1 LPLRLDAQIIFPI
14 LSSCSIISAAIFIL
28 GKMTRPSPRFGCCCA
43 LLILAAV
50 LVPKG
55 LGATTAIPIG
65 PEKLLKVGQ
74 ELAEN
79 SHYLEAL
86 DLLEEARDILENN
99 GPPQSLIYADVL
111 FTIAQTK
118 IKGRLHQNFS
128 AYYVKTA
135 LHDIQAANKLRER
148 LPDIMPQRL
157 AEGYYLE
164 GYIQKRFF
172 KRNSQALACFTKAVN
187 VDPGLAAAKR
197 ELSDLITEESK

>member
-1 LPLRLDAQIIFPI
+1 V
-14 LSSCSIISAAIFIL
+14 
-28 GKMTRPSPRFGCCCA
+28 
-43 LLILAAV
+43 LLVTV
-50 LVPKG
+50 LVAEG
-55 LGATTAIPIG
+55 LYASDALPVG
-65 PEKLLKVGQ
+65 PEKLLKAGQ

-99 GPPQSLIYADVL
+99 GPPQSSIYGDVL

-128 AYYVKTA
+128 AYYVKSA
-135 LHDIQAANKLRER
+135 LHEIQAANKLRER
-148 LPDIMPQRL
+148 LPDTMPQRL

-172 KRNSQALACFTKAVN
+172 MRNNQALACFTKAVN
-187 VDPGLAAAKR
+187 IDPGLAAAKR

>member
-1 LPLRLDAQIIFPI
+1 MR
-14 LSSCSIISAAIFIL
+14 S
-28 GKMTRPSPRFGCCCA
+28 SPRFSCCCA
-43 LLILAAV
+43 LLILVTA
-50 LVPKG
+50 LVPG
-55 LGATTAIPIG
+55 ELCASDAIPIG

-86 DLLEEARDILENN
+86 DLLEEARDTLESD
-99 GPPQSLIYADVL
+99 GTPRSPVYADVL

-128 AYYVKTA
+128 AHYVKTA
-135 LHDIQAANKLRER
+135 LHEIQAANKLRER
-148 LPDIMPQRL
+148 LPDTVPQRL

-172 KRNSQALACFTKAVN
+172 MRNNQALACFRKAVN

-197 ELSDLITEESK
+197 ELSDLIAGESK

>member
-1 LPLRLDAQIIFPI
+1 MR
-14 LSSCSIISAAIFIL
+14 S
-28 GKMTRPSPRFGCCCA
+28 SPRLSCCCT
-43 LLILAAV
+43 LLILWVV
-50 LVPKG
+50 LVPKE
-55 LGATTAIPIG
+55 LCATDAFPIG
-65 PEKLLKVGQ
+65 PEKLLKAGQ

-86 DLLEEARDILENN
+86 DLLEEARDILESN
-99 GPPQSLIYADVL
+99 GAPQSSIYADVL

-135 LHDIQAANKLRER
+135 LHEIQTANKLRER
-148 LPDIMPQRL
+148 LPDTVPQRL

-172 KRNSQALACFTKAVN
+172 MRNNQALACFTKAVN

-197 ELSDLITEESK
+197 ELSDLITE

>member
-1 LPLRLDAQIIFPI
+1 V
-14 LSSCSIISAAIFIL
+14 
-28 GKMTRPSPRFGCCCA
+28 
-43 LLILAAV
+43 ILATV
-50 LVPKG
+50 LVHKG
-55 LGATTAIPIG
+55 LYATDAPLVG
-65 PEKLLKVGQ
+65 PEKLLKAGQ

-79 SHYLEAL
+79 SHYLEAV

-99 GPPQSLIYADVL
+99 GRPQSSIYGDVL

-135 LHDIQAANKLRER
+135 LHEIQAANKLRER

-172 KRNSQALACFTKAVN
+172 MRNDQALACFTKAVN
-187 VDPGLAAAKR
+187 IDPGFAAAKR
-197 ELSDLITEESK
+197 ELSDLDESK